1 MYGINY
7 IVNIY
12 AYHVNLG
19 GSLVKRTVI
28 LFFTLAFVVVTACTG
43 RSAQRNQNNGGIRT
57 VTVAYSA
64 TSRPMNY
71 INDAGVADGY
81 EVQVLKEIDALLP
94 QYNFVF
100 VPIPDDT
107 DLLIGIETG
116 KYDLG
121 VKAAW
126 ITEERLLKYV
136 FPKHPIG
143 ASSIGLVYRAS
154 DKERYTDLEGFARA
168 KGKLIPISPMNA
180 QYNVIL
186 DFNDQHPATPIELI
200 ASETFSVADAYRW
213 ILEGRYDGYFSTK
226 TSYLRTIK
234 EEGSPYHQYDKDIE
248 YFVHRSLPVWPLF
261 NRSQQELADACD
273 EAFLVLLENGRI
285 NEIMFEYLDEN
296 TFSYIL
302 EEEYQYL
309 RP

>member
-1 MYGINY
+1 MIKPEEPTNRRLT
-7 IVNIY
+7 
-12 AYHVNLG
+12 A
-19 GSLVKRTVI
+19 I
-28 LFFTLAFVVVTACTG
+28 LLFTLILVGVTACTRG
-43 RSAQRNQNNGGIRT
+43 GTQRSQNDGVKT

-64 TSRPMNY
+64 TARPMDF

-81 EVQVLKEIDALLP
+81 ELQVLKEIDALLP
-94 QYNFVF
+94 QYSFVY
-100 VPIPDDT
+100 VAIPDDT

-126 ITEERLLKYV
+126 ITEERRLKYV

-143 ASSIGLVYRAS
+143 ASSIGLVYRTS
-154 DKERYTDLEGFARA
+154 DKGRYSDMEGFAGAR
-168 KGKLIPISPMNA
+168 GKLIPISPMNA

-186 DFNDQHPATPIELI
+186 DFNAQHPATPIELI
-200 ASETFSVADAYRW
+200 ASETFDVADAYRW
-213 ILEGRYDGYFSTK
+213 ILEGRYDGFFSTK
-226 TSYLRTIK
+226 TGYLRTIK
-234 EEGSPYHQYDKDIE
+234 EEGSPYHQYDKDLE
-248 YFVHRSLPVWPLF
+248 YFVYRSLPVWPLF

-273 EAFLVLLENGRI
+273 EAFLILLENGRI